1 MENLAWKATW
11 LSLAC
16 ALECLWDYIEGV
28 TQLVK
33 QIHLLIIYA
42 QSNISDC
49 FYILWGKSNI
59 ALFPEKNFFFKK
71 HTLLPVCSI

>member
-33 QIHLLIIYA
+33 QTIYW
-42 QSNISDC
+42 SFTPNLTSRIVFTS
-49 FYILWGKSNI
+49 YE
-59 ALFPEKNFFFKK
+59 EK
-71 HTLLPVCSI
+71 VI